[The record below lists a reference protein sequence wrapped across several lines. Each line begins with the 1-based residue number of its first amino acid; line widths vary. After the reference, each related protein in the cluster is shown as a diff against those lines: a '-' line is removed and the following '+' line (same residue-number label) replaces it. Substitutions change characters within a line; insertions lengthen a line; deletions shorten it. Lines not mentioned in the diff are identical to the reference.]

1 MNKEQLIKWLDSTNQ
16 KEEGID
22 REERERRKKLRDAVI
37 KKAKTSANALRVG
50 RCRGHLGKDLCAR
63 MGAAI
68 KKVEKK

>member
-1 MNKEQLIKWLDSTNQ
+1 MNKEQLIKWLDDTSPAA
-16 KEEGID
+16 EGID
-22 REERERRKKLRDAVI
+22 TEERARRKKLRADVI
-37 KKAKTSANALRVG
+37 KKAKTSAGALRVG